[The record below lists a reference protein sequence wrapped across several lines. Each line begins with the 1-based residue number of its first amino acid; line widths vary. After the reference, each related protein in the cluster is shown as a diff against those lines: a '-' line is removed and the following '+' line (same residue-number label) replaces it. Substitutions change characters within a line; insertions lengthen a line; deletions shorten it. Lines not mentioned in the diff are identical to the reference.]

1 MASDSFSHLRLE
13 YGDEPLHEADVP
25 ADPLDLV
32 RGWLAAAAAAGVA
45 EPNGMALATCDR
57 DGQPHC
63 RIVLM
68 KALDRRGVSF
78 FTNLASDKGEQLA
91 ANPRAAATFW
101 WPAPRNRQV
110 RITGRVEPLP
120 GELADE
126 YFASRPRRA
135 QLCSA
140 ASPQSRAVQDR
151 GELERLVDAL
161 TAQIGDGAVPRP
173 RHWGGYLLVPAAIEF
188 WQGRDGR
195 LHDRVRCVDED
206 GQWRRERLAP

>member
-13 YGDEPLHEADVP
+13 YGDEPLREADVP
-25 ADPLDLV
+25 ADPFELV
-32 RGWLAAAAAAGVA
+32 RTWLAAAVAAGVS

-68 KALDRRGVSF
+68 KGLDAGGLTF
-78 FTNLASDKGEQLA
+78 FTNFASDKGAQLA

-110 RITGRVEPLP
+110 RITGRVAAAAANV
-120 GELADE
+120 ADE

-140 ASPQSRAVQDR
+140 ASPQSRIVRDR
-151 GELERLVDAL
+151 GEVEAYVEAL
-161 TAQIGDGAVPRP
+161 AKSVGDGPVPRP
-173 RHWGGYLLVPAAIEF
+173 VHWGGYVLTPDAIEF

-195 LHDRVRCVDED
+195 LHDRIRCVRD
-206 GQWRRERLAP
+206 GAAWRRERLAP